1 MYIVVT
7 RPSVAECGR
16 TESTSKEQVE
26 QQQVGSEAVGKQQ
39 QRAKRGDQTGSIL
52 VPSPEGENRF
62 TFTHEHTIQISLLAL
77 ALGRTLAPEAATRPT
92 NRKTEVRAPVTT

>member
-1 MYIVVT
+1 M
-7 RPSVAECGR
+7 RR

-62 TFTHEHTIQISLLAL
+62 TFTHEHTIQIRLWAGLWRASNETNQQ
-77 ALGRTLAPEAATRPT
+77 GEA
-92 NRKTEVRAPVTT
+92 EVRAPVTT